1 MDTAMLCLANS
12 KKLGGRCVAG
22 IEVMVSDGWV
32 EFVNVNGTPKW
43 IRPVSA
49 TEHGEIN
56 HGFARHINVL
66 DVIALNNVRPCPKKA
81 QTENVYFNMGPFR
94 VLCNAHPTPQG
105 FETLCSNRSLIF
117 GNTYTC
123 VAENDLNKLDHSLV
137 FIKAEDFSYHIT
149 KNIKGDDQL
158 RGTFSHKSQQ
168 YDLPITDLNFLET
181 AREKYLSW
189 KKMNA
194 YLTISLGE
202 VFQGK
207 SYKLIAAV
215 IVQ

>member
-1 MDTAMLCLANS
+1 METDMLCLANS

-22 IEVMVSDGWV
+22 IEVKVSDDGV
-32 EFVNVNGTPKW
+32 EFVTVNGATKW

-56 HGFARHINVL
+56 HGFARHLNLL
-66 DVIALNNVRPCPKKA
+66 DVIAINNVRPCPKNA
-81 QTENVYFNMGPFR
+81 QTENVYFNMEPFR
-94 VLCNAHPTPQG
+94 VLCNVHPTPQG
-105 FETLCSNRSLIF
+105 FERLCSNQSPIF
-117 GNTYTC
+117 GNTHTF

-137 FIKAEDFSYHIT
+137 FIKAEDFSYHIA

-158 RGTFSHKSQQ
+158 RGIFSHKHQR
-168 YDLPITDLNFLET
+168 YNLPITDLNFLET
-181 AREKYLSW
+181 AREDYILW
-189 KKMNA
+189 KNMNA